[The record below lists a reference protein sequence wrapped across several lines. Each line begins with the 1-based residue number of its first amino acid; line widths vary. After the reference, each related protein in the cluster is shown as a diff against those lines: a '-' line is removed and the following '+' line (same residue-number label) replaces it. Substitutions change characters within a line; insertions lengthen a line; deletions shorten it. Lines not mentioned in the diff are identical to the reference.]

1 MHRKKIAAITM
12 AAIISNM
19 SAGTIEVLANEI
31 SNQTISVESQTNE
44 ISNQTTSIESQTN
57 KTAEK
62 ATITK
67 FELQNSDKLN
77 AYNEEFKIDNS
88 NIKSITNNGGT
99 YPNSPIDKAIDGNL
113 STHWETGN
121 PNKEN
126 FTNEVVVTFKEITTL
141 NRIVYAARQDVSKG
155 KGFAQQVE
163 IYASSSDNGDDFE
176 LVATGEYN
184 GSTGDLVE
192 IKFNSTEFKRLKF
205 KFVKANQDWAS
216 ASEFMFYKEDTLA
229 DKINTIFT
237 TTGMDTVS
245 EEFNTIEK
253 LEELEKEVL
262 NHPLYETL
270 KDTIDEAKDIVSGK
284 IQNIKTVVAEQ
295 QGDRVAHA
303 NNNLKIGFGTNN
315 QPTGVVAMPGDTIT
329 VYVDAE
335 EGKPLPKLFFSQQEG
350 SWASWGNT
358 VQLKAGKNVITVPKV
373 TQNDGWYHHSVTPG
387 GPVYIVNPYTSDQ
400 QGKAPTIRFASGV
413 QTFPMFDENTNEE
426 EFLQFLKEYKEKV
439 DADAKAN
446 PNVND
451 REMIDVFELV
461 TDRIVLTAT
470 ATSAYEA
477 YIKGDFKPSE
487 SVTMYNDHMDMLFK
501 YQGLDGSSEKNDP
514 KYIREN
520 IRLAQP
526 YGFMYAAGNHTGVQS
541 PQLVGLLTT
550 VGGWGIDHEIGHR
563 MDIGVRTIGEVTNN
577 MLPRKSAAYYNA
589 KPGNEVPYESEIYKN
604 VIATDNNVFS
614 EGGYFEKLGAFWQL
628 EMVYPEYW
636 AKLNKIYR
644 EKNITVSNE
653 NDKLDKLAYYSSM
666 ALEVDL
672 TEYFERHGFPVT
684 DVTKEFASKY
694 QKPSKK
700 IWYAN
705 TSYLNY
711 EGEGFTDNPNVF
723 VKTSK
728 SGENI
733 KVTFGVD
740 EKYKNDVMGYEV
752 YRDGKLIAFT
762 STNSFTDT
770 GVNYND
776 NVTYKVV
783 PFDKKLNEGE
793 SVEVSSY
800 KPTLSVQQSEVTLK
814 LREEFNPKS
823 IVKATNYKGEDI
835 TDTVKITEN
844 INVNEKGT
852 YEIKYSVTDENIET
866 TKTVK
871 VNVVSDYDYLSDYTW
886 VSTET
891 DYGTPR
897 KNSNIKGR
905 VNGDIKTFKKG
916 FGIHANG
923 KIVYD
928 LSDKDY
934 DTFEALLGVD
944 MGIESQN
951 NSSITFKIVG
961 DGKTLATTKVI
972 KHADDMVYVNV
983 PVEGVETLSIEVY
996 DGGNGISSD
1005 HAVIANPKL
1014 STNNSKPELTI
1025 GKNESIKIRDEFD
1038 LMSAVKATDAEDGD
1052 LTESV
1057 VVNSNGFNANKSGIY
1072 TIEYSVTDSD
1082 GNTTTASKQVVVY
1095 SDNVYLSDL
1104 NWKSATIGSGS
1115 VRKDRAVNS
1124 NKIKLL
1130 NEDKTVKTYN
1140 KGIGTH
1146 SYSEIVYDSTGYEV
1160 FDSWVG
1166 VDRNI
1171 NANELSSVVFKVYV
1185 DGELKAQS
1193 DVMRYDTPKQHLVVD
1208 VRDSKQVKLVVEVAD
1223 NGNSWDHANW
1233 ADAKFLITNTKPTMN
1248 VEELTVLKLRD
1259 EFDKLSTLEANDIED
1274 GDITSKVEIS
1284 GDVNTNK
1291 TGTYNLTY
1299 TITDSSD
1306 NTVTKE
1312 RKVIVYSESEYLS
1325 DLNWES
1331 ASAGWK
1337 TVRKDNSISDN
1348 KLKLL
1353 NEDKTVQTYNKG
1365 IGTHSHSEI
1374 VYNSNGYDVF
1384 DTWVGVDQAASG
1396 QVSSVIFK
1404 VYVDGELKAQTDVMR
1419 ANTPKQRLTVDIS
1432 NSSKVKLVVEQ
1443 AQNGTDWDHA
1453 NWADAKFLKFNSVPQ
1468 LNIPSSIS
1476 TKVGEK
1482 IDLNQ
1487 EFSAIDAEDGDI
1499 TSKVEVSGS
1508 VNFYKPGKY
1517 DITYKVIDSDG
1528 NEVVKTR
1535 NVAVVDMQDSKYL
1548 SDFDWKSETHS
1559 YAAPKKDVATSGN
1572 ALRLTDENDE
1582 VVTFDKG
1589 IGAHSKSTIVYD
1601 LSDKDY
1607 AYFTSYI
1614 GVDRQMYNSV
1624 GSVSFEVYVDGVKKY
1639 DSGLM
1644 NSKDPMKYLEVDING
1659 AKELKLVVTDGGNGN
1674 GSDHATWA
1682 DAKLHFANS
1691 ERESIESE
1699 ARKEL
1704 RKLLEYAET
1713 ITEDMIG
1720 ATTHIEQRWS
1730 NFISAKDTAK
1740 KCVEDFNKTDEEI
1753 TNSIYELNYY
1763 ISELYIESETKIELR
1778 ELLEYADTINKDMIG
1793 ATTHAEGKWSNFV
1806 YARDL
1811 AKQYLEDGSKT
1822 DEDFESCIFM
1832 INYYMSELELKSEL

>member
-19 SAGTIEVLANEI
+19 SAGTVEVLAHEI
-31 SNQTISVESQTNE
+31 SNQTISIESQTNE
-44 ISNQTTSIESQTN
+44 TVEQ
-57 KTAEK
+57 

-77 AYNEEFKIDNS
+77 AYNEAFKMNNS
-88 NIKSITNNGGT
+88 NIASITNNGGT
-99 YPNSPIDKAIDGNL
+99 YASSTIDKAIDGNL
-113 STHWETGN
+113 STHWETGS

-126 FTNEVVVTFKEITTL
+126 FTNEVVVTLNEVTSL
-141 NRIVYAARQDVSKG
+141 NRIVYAARQDSAKG

-163 IYASSSDNGDDFE
+163 IYASLSDDGDDFK
-176 LVATGEYN
+176 LVANGEYN
-184 GSTGDLVE
+184 ASTRDLVE
-192 IKFNSTEFKRLKF
+192 IKFKSTEFKRIKF
-205 KFVKANQDWAS
+205 KFIKASQDWAS
-216 ASEFMFYKEDTLA
+216 ASEFMFYKEDTVGDKLNRIFTNEQKNQVSEEFNTVDKLNELEEEA
-229 DKINTIFT
+229 KSYVLYENYKEDFENARIILSTEKIEATEAKVSRFDEYYSTNKNAYDEVFKMDNTNIQSIVSAGGKLNQSVGTENIIDGKLDTYWETGRQSNFQNELTFTFKEATVLDKIAYRSAWNTVGFATEFEIWASSTTSGDTFQKVSTGQASKTADVIEIKFEPTKFKRLKFVFKNSGTATASEMMFYKEDKTLDKVKSLFTDSTMSEVSEEFNTVEKLNALEEEFKSHPLYNEYKEQIENARIIIENSGVEYKDAKVSEFLQYSDKKLNEYDEMFKIKREDITSITTNGSQYAHNSIDRAIDGDVSTQWHSGKQNNDTFTNEFTITLDKLTTIDRITYKNNVARGFAEAFDIYVSKTSTGDTFEKVTSGTASRTTDNLVIQFNPTEARRVKFVFKKGYENWAIAYEVGLYTPDEVKDKVERIFIT
-237 TTGMDTVS
+237 SGMDTVS

-253 LEELEKEVL
+253 LEELEKQAI
-262 NHPLYETL
+262 NHPLYETF
-270 KDTIDEAKDIVSGK
+270 KETIDEAKDIVSGK
-284 IQNIKTVVAEQ
+284 MQNIKTVVAEQ

-315 QPTGVVAMPGDTIT
+315 QPTGVVAMAGDTIT

-335 EGKPLPKLFFSQQEG
+335 EGKPLPKLYFSQQEG

-358 VQLKAGKNVITVPKV
+358 VQLKAGKNIIKVPKV
-373 TQNDGWYHHSVTPG
+373 SQNDGWYHHSVTPG

-413 QTFPMFDENTNEE
+413 EVFPMFDENTNEE
-426 EFLQFLKEYKEKV
+426 EFLAFLKEYKEKV

-446 PNVND
+446 PNVMD
-451 REMIDVFELV
+451 RKMIDVFELV

-470 ATSAYEA
+470 ASAAYEA

-487 SVTMYNDHMDMLFK
+487 SVTMYNNHMDMLFK

-526 YGFMYAAGNHTGVQS
+526 YGYMYAAGNHTGVQS
-541 PQLVGLLTT
+541 SQLVGLLTT

-563 MDIGVRTIGEVTNN
+563 MDIGVRTVGEVTNN
-577 MLPRKSAAYYNA
+577 MLPRKSAAYYNQ

-653 NDKLDKLAYYSSM
+653 NDKLDKMVYYSSM

-684 DVTKEFASKY
+684 DATKEFASNY

-705 TSYLNY
+705 TSYLDY

-740 EKYKNDVMGYEV
+740 EKYKNDVIGYEV
-752 YRDGKLIAFT
+752 YRNGKLIAFT

-770 GVNYND
+770 EVNYND
-776 NVTYKVV
+776 NVTYKIV

-800 KPTLSVQQSEVTLK
+800 KPLLSVQQSEVTLK
-814 LREEFNPKS
+814 LGEEFDPKS
-823 IVKATNYKGEDI
+823 IVKATDYKGEDI
-835 TDTVKITEN
+835 TDDIVITHN
-844 INVNEKGT
+844 IDTSKKGT
-852 YEIKYSVTDENIET
+852 YEIKYSVTNENIET

-871 VNVVSDYDYLSDYTW
+871 VNVVSNYDYLSDYTW

-891 DYGTPR
+891 QFGTPR
-897 KNSNIKGR
+897 KNTNIKGR
-905 VNGDIKTFKKG
+905 VNGEITTFEKG

-944 MGIESQN
+944 MNIESQTR
-951 NSSITFKIVG
+951 SSITFKIVG
-961 DGKTLATTKVI
+961 DGKTLATTKVL
-972 KHADDMVYVNV
+972 KHADDMIYVNV
-983 PVEGVETLSIEVY
+983 PVKGVEKLTIEIH
-996 DGGNGISSD
+996 DGGNGNSSD
-1005 HAVIANPKL
+1005 HAIIVNPKL
-1014 STNNSKPELTI
+1014 TTNNCKPKLT
-1025 GKNESIKIRDEFD
+1025 
-1038 LMSAVKATDAEDGD
+1038 
-1052 LTESV
+1052 
-1057 VVNSNGFNANKSGIY
+1057 
-1072 TIEYSVTDSD
+1072 
-1082 GNTTTASKQVVVY
+1082 
-1095 SDNVYLSDL
+1095 
-1104 NWKSATIGSGS
+1104 
-1115 VRKDRAVNS
+1115 
-1124 NKIKLL
+1124 
-1130 NEDKTVKTYN
+1130 
-1140 KGIGTH
+1140 
-1146 SYSEIVYDSTGYEV
+1146 
-1160 FDSWVG
+1160 
-1166 VDRNI
+1166 
-1171 NANELSSVVFKVYV
+1171 
-1185 DGELKAQS
+1185 
-1193 DVMRYDTPKQHLVVD
+1193 
-1208 VRDSKQVKLVVEVAD
+1208 
-1223 NGNSWDHANW
+1223 
-1233 ADAKFLITNTKPTMN
+1233 
-1248 VEELTVLKLRD
+1248 
-1259 EFDKLSTLEANDIED
+1259 
-1274 GDITSKVEIS
+1274 
-1284 GDVNTNK
+1284 
-1291 TGTYNLTY
+1291 
-1299 TITDSSD
+1299 
-1306 NTVTKE
+1306 
-1312 RKVIVYSESEYLS
+1312 
-1325 DLNWES
+1325 
-1331 ASAGWK
+1331 
-1337 TVRKDNSISDN
+1337 
-1348 KLKLL
+1348 
-1353 NEDKTVQTYNKG
+1353 
-1365 IGTHSHSEI
+1365 
-1374 VYNSNGYDVF
+1374 
-1384 DTWVGVDQAASG
+1384 
-1396 QVSSVIFK
+1396 
-1404 VYVDGELKAQTDVMR
+1404 
-1419 ANTPKQRLTVDIS
+1419 
-1432 NSSKVKLVVEQ
+1432 
-1443 AQNGTDWDHA
+1443 
-1453 NWADAKFLKFNSVPQ
+1453 
-1468 LNIPSSIS
+1468 IPSSIS

-1517 DITYKVIDSDG
+1517 DITYKVVDSDG

-1720 ATTHIEQRWS
+1720 ATTHVEQRWS

-1811 AKQYLEDGSKT
+1811 AKQYLEDDSKT

>member
-1 MHRKKIAAITM
+1 MRI
-12 AAIISNM
+12 
-19 SAGTIEVLANEI
+19 
-31 SNQTISVESQTNE
+31 
-44 ISNQTTSIESQTN
+44 
-57 KTAEK
+57 
-62 ATITK
+62 
-67 FELQNSDKLN
+67 LQ
-77 AYNEEFKIDNS
+77 I
-88 NIKSITNNGGT
+88 
-99 YPNSPIDKAIDGNL
+99 
-113 STHWETGN
+113 
-121 PNKEN
+121 
-126 FTNEVVVTFKEITTL
+126 
-141 NRIVYAARQDVSKG
+141 
-155 KGFAQQVE
+155 
-163 IYASSSDNGDDFE
+163 
-176 LVATGEYN
+176 
-184 GSTGDLVE
+184 
-192 IKFNSTEFKRLKF
+192 
-205 KFVKANQDWAS
+205 
-216 ASEFMFYKEDTLA
+216 
-229 DKINTIFT
+229 
-237 TTGMDTVS
+237 
-245 EEFNTIEK
+245 
-253 LEELEKEVL
+253 
-262 NHPLYETL
+262 
-270 KDTIDEAKDIVSGK
+270 
-284 IQNIKTVVAEQ
+284 
-295 QGDRVAHA
+295 
-303 NNNLKIGFGTNN
+303 
-315 QPTGVVAMPGDTIT
+315 
-329 VYVDAE
+329 
-335 EGKPLPKLFFSQQEG
+335 
-350 SWASWGNT
+350 
-358 VQLKAGKNVITVPKV
+358 
-373 TQNDGWYHHSVTPG
+373 
-387 GPVYIVNPYTSDQ
+387 
-400 QGKAPTIRFASGV
+400 
-413 QTFPMFDENTNEE
+413 
-426 EFLQFLKEYKEKV
+426 
-439 DADAKAN
+439 
-446 PNVND
+446 
-451 REMIDVFELV
+451 
-461 TDRIVLTAT
+461 
-470 ATSAYEA
+470 
-477 YIKGDFKPSE
+477 
-487 SVTMYNDHMDMLFK
+487 
-501 YQGLDGSSEKNDP
+501 
-514 KYIREN
+514 
-520 IRLAQP
+520 
-526 YGFMYAAGNHTGVQS
+526 
-541 PQLVGLLTT
+541 
-550 VGGWGIDHEIGHR
+550 
-563 MDIGVRTIGEVTNN
+563 
-577 MLPRKSAAYYNA
+577 
-589 KPGNEVPYESEIYKN
+589 
-604 VIATDNNVFS
+604 
-614 EGGYFEKLGAFWQL
+614 
-628 EMVYPEYW
+628 
-636 AKLNKIYR
+636 
-644 EKNITVSNE
+644 
-653 NDKLDKLAYYSSM
+653 
-666 ALEVDL
+666 
-672 TEYFERHGFPVT
+672 
-684 DVTKEFASKY
+684 
-694 QKPSKK
+694 
-700 IWYAN
+700 
-705 TSYLNY
+705 
-711 EGEGFTDNPNVF
+711 
-723 VKTSK
+723 
-728 SGENI
+728 
-733 KVTFGVD
+733 
-740 EKYKNDVMGYEV
+740 
-752 YRDGKLIAFT
+752 
-762 STNSFTDT
+762 
-770 GVNYND
+770 
-776 NVTYKVV
+776 
-783 PFDKKLNEGE
+783 
-793 SVEVSSY
+793 
-800 KPTLSVQQSEVTLK
+800 
-814 LREEFNPKS
+814 
-823 IVKATNYKGEDI
+823 
-835 TDTVKITEN
+835 TVKITEN

-866 TKTVK
+866 TKSVK

-1499 TSKVEVSGS
+1499 TSSVEVSGN

-1720 ATTHIEQRWS
+1720 ATTHVEQRWS

-1811 AKQYLEDGSKT
+1811 AKQYLEDDSKT